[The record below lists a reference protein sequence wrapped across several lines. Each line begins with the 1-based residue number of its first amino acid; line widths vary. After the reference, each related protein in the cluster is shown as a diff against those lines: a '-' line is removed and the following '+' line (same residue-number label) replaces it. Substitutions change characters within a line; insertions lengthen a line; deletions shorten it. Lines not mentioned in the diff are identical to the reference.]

1 MLAGKKILIAVCGS
15 IAAYKTAFFI
25 RLLVKNGAEVRVLMT
40 ESAKDFISPLTLSTL
55 SKNPV
60 HSTFIKD
67 EAGQW
72 TNHVEMGLWADLMI
86 IAPLSANT
94 LGKMAHGICDNILL
108 ATYLSARCP
117 VMIAPAMDL
126 DMYQHPTTQEN
137 LRKVQTFGNIL
148 LEAHSG
154 ELASGLVGVGRMQEP
169 EALLDSIIEFFS
181 GSKKLKDKKILI
193 TSGPTHES
201 IDPVRFIGNHSTGK
215 MGKEIALEFAK
226 RGAVVEFIS
235 GPAQHLPEHPNINT
249 YLIGSADELYEKA
262 KKIFP
267 TVSIS
272 IFAAAVADYKP
283 EKVLPSKI
291 KKEDKSLE
299 IKLIPNPDIALELG
313 KIKSKDQINV
323 GFALETDQEE
333 SNAKSKLKK
342 KNFDM
347 IVLNSL
353 QHKGAGFAHDTN
365 QVTIYTNDNK
375 TVNFELKS
383 KHQVAID
390 LVDMIESK
398 LS

>member
-1 MLAGKKILIAVCGS
+1 MLAGKKILVAVCGS
-15 IAAYKTAFFI
+15 IAAYKAAFFI
-25 RLLVKNGAEVRVLMT
+25 RLLVKNGAEVKVLMS

-60 HSTFIKD
+60 HSTFIKN

-72 TNHVEMGLWADLMI
+72 TNHVELGLWADLMI
-86 IAPLSANT
+86 IAPLTANT
-94 LGKMAHGICDNILL
+94 LGKMANGICDNILL

-126 DMYQHPTTQEN
+126 DMYQHPTTKEN
-137 LRKVQTFGNIL
+137 LRKVQAHGTLL

-154 ELASGLVGVGRMQEP
+154 ELASGLVGIGRMQEP
-169 EALLDSIIEFFS
+169 EDLLDTIIKFLS
-181 GSKKLKDKKILI
+181 GSEKLKGKKVLI

-215 MGKEIALEFAK
+215 MGREIALEFAR
-226 RGAVVEFIS
+226 RGASVEFIS
-235 GPAQHLPEHPNINT
+235 GPVQHLPEHPNIKT
-249 YLIGSADELYEKA
+249 HSIRSADELYEKA
-262 KKIFP
+262 KEIFP
-267 TVSIS
+267 NTNIS
-272 IFAAAVADYKP
+272 VFAAAVADYKP
-283 EKVLPSKI
+283 EKAFSSKI
-291 KKEDKSLE
+291 KKENQSLE
-299 IKLIPNPDIALELG
+299 LKLTPNPDIASELG
-313 KIKSKDQINV
+313 KLKSKGQINV
-323 GFALETDQEE
+323 GFALETDEEE
-333 SNAKSKLKK
+333 SNAKAKLEK

-353 QHKGAGFAHDTN
+353 KHKGAGFAHDTN
-365 QVTIYTNDNK
+365 QITIYTKDNN

-398 LS
+398 L